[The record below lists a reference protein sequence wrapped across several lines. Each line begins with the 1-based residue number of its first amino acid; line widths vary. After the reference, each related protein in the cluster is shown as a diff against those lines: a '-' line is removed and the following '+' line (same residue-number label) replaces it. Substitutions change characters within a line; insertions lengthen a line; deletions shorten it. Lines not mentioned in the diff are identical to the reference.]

1 MIGGMDELERLVEEV
16 RAIIPWTAPRAQF
29 GYEPA
34 ISFKVNRQSR
44 PIGSFASL
52 KAGLSLPFFSGLE
65 RDFYYLLEADPA
77 VLGFVSQPATLQF
90 YMDGERRTHVPDC
103 LAVLK
108 STAEIW
114 EVKPEQKTLDEFFQK
129 RSQFLED
136 AFRESDFSYRV
147 ITEKTIYQSP
157 RFENSTFLCRFRGC
171 KIDEALL
178 FSITEHLEHFGGE
191 KLSVL
196 CKYFGDPDD
205 VKITVYVA
213 ILHGR
218 LRYDKRQC
226 LYGDPLISV

>member
-1 MIGGMDELERLVEEV
+1 LE
-16 RAIIPWTAPRAQF
+16 
-29 GYEPA
+29 
-34 ISFKVNRQSR
+34 
-44 PIGSFASL
+44 
-52 KAGLSLPFFSGLE
+52 
-65 RDFYYLLEADPA
+65 
-77 VLGFVSQPATLQF
+77 
-90 YMDGERRTHVPDC
+90 
-103 LAVLK
+103 AVLK
-108 STAEIW
+108 EENFA
-114 EVKPEQKTLDEFFQK
+114 
-129 RSQFLED
+129 
-136 AFRESDFSYRV
+136 YRV
-147 ITEKTIYQSP
+147 ITEETIYQSP